1 MRQRFCF
8 VSPTVAYIKGKS
20 LPFIAK
26 STTQDEG
33 RCPRPSTAHTCPSE
47 QQGQRLTV
55 PMKAAA
61 DLRSFKCCF
70 FRQNKLQTRFSR
82 VGYALPAALLLLPLA
97 ALVGIILG
105 GFWLSAE
112 FIYSFNLTAE
122 MFDNPIGLFY
132 FPSSRGNSHLKSSGE
147 LSFVF
152 FST

>member
-1 MRQRFCF
+1 MSPSLHRTHVSQR
-8 VSPTVAYIKGKS
+8 AAG
-20 LPFIAK
+20 
-26 STTQDEG
+26 
-33 RCPRPSTAHTCPSE
+33 TAA
-47 QQGQRLTV
+47 QGANESSSSV
-55 PMKAAA
+55 A